1 MHRPSYLRLIMISF
15 ILLLLLLTILPI
27 DGVKNDR
34 PLSIT
39 RYRRFGTSS
48 SSKQLTAFGNPKYY
62 SNKLIKADK
71 PGVMLKVPNFD
82 VLFEEICKVCYCL
95 YFCGHGYKCIHTY
108 LQISNSNIF
117 LCYIT

>member
-34 PLSIT
+34 SLFTSV
-39 RYRRFGTSS
+39 RYRRFGTA
-48 SSKQLTAFGNPKYY
+48 SKQLTAFGNPKYY

-82 VLFEEICKVCYCL
+82 VLFEEICKVCCICL
-95 YFCGHGYKCIHTY
+95 Y
-108 LQISNSNIF
+108 L
-117 LCYIT
+117 

>member
-1 MHRPSYLRLIMISF
+1 MISF
-15 ILLLLLLTILPI
+15 ILLFLLTVLPI

-39 RYRRFGTSS
+39 HPVRYRRFGTSS
-48 SSKQLTAFGNPKYY
+48 SKHVTAFGNPKYY

-82 VLFEEICKVCYCL
+82 VLFEEICKVWYVVFACTSV
-95 YFCGHGYKCIHTY
+95 GYMI
-108 LQISNSNIF
+108 
-117 LCYIT
+117 

>member
-1 MHRPSYLRLIMISF
+1 MISF
-15 ILLLLLLTILPI
+15 FIWFVLLLIILPI

-39 RYRRFGTSS
+39 PVRYRRFGTSS
-48 SSKQLTAFGNPKYY
+48 SKRLAAFGNPKYY

-82 VLFEEICKVCYCL
+82 ILFEEICKVC
-95 YFCGHGYKCIHTY
+95 CIA
-108 LQISNSNIF
+108 
-117 LCYIT
+117 

>member
-1 MHRPSYLRLIMISF
+1 MISF
-15 ILLLLLLTILPI
+15 IWFVLLLTILPI

-39 RYRRFGTSS
+39 PVRYRRFGTSS

-82 VLFEEICKVCYCL
+82 VLFEEICKVC
-95 YFCGHGYKCIHTY
+95 CICMILLWIQT
-108 LQISNSNIF
+108 
-117 LCYIT
+117 